1 MILNPLQYKTTK
13 LKAWGK
19 YINFVTK
26 LIPKEKNDI
35 LRIYI
40 LLEYFTQL
48 MYNEKEF
55 YNEKDYISYWNFYA
69 DNCRDDYEIFEKLIK
84 KKYLYWKLSIIYRNV
99 IYI

>member
-1 MILNPLQYKTTK
+1 
-13 LKAWGK
+13 
-19 YINFVTK
+19 
-26 LIPKEKNDI
+26 
-35 LRIYI
+35 
-40 LLEYFTQL
+40 

-84 KKYLYWKLSIIYRNV
+84 KIFVLELSIIYRNV